1 MTEYQFHWRPSAN
14 VPAVM
19 PSVTLDAESRFH
31 GAAIALREFMLR
43 GCDIAA
49 PLAHVD
55 LTESGGARHVLL
67 VEEVLDWLKEPTQS
81 AFVQHEGLAAL
92 FQ

>member
-1 MTEYQFHWRPSAN
+1 MTEYQFHWRPSAH
-14 VPAVM
+14 VPAMM
-19 PSVTLDAESRFH
+19 PSVTLDAESS
-31 GAAIALREFMLR
+31 
-43 GCDIAA
+43 GCDVAA

-92 FQ
+92 LQ